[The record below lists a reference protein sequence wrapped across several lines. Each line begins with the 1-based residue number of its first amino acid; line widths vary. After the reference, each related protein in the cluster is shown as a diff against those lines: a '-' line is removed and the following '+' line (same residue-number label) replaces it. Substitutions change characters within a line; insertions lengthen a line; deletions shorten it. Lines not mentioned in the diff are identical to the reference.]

1 MKDLIGVHR
10 PLFNEHFG
18 HRVTHVTVCASCK
31 SSLHGQKKNKEI
43 VNYMS
48 FPNGIRVVLLVQ
60 RILKLHINSNF
71 YGHQGFEVFASIF
84 LHIYEILH
92 ETYTCTVYG
101 PCNRPSLENLAIFR
115 F

>member
-18 HRVTHVTVCASCK
+18 HHVTHVTVCASCK

-43 VNYMS
+43 VNYML

-71 YGHQGFEVFASIF
+71 YGRQGFEVFASIIF
-84 LHIYEILH
+84 LHVSLDSVLH
-92 ETYTCTVYG
+92 LVY
-101 PCNRPSLENLAIFR
+101 F
-115 F
+115 